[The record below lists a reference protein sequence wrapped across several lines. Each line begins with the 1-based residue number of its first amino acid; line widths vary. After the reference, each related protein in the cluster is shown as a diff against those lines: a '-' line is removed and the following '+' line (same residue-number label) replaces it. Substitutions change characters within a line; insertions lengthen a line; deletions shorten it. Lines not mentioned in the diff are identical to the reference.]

1 MLDTYVESQA
11 VHLLFSVEQY
21 VARLKIC
28 NIFNTNVL
36 MVVAEP
42 KLQTENKS
50 ARSMSTFVHR
60 PVLTRSPI
68 QGKQG

>member
-21 VARLKIC
+21 VARLAIC

-36 MVVAEP
+36 MAVSEP

-60 PVLTRSPI
+60 SVLTRSPI